1 MYQAFYKLTGK
12 PFRLSPDPGFFF
24 PSRGHKR
31 ALAYLRYGLNQD
43 EGFVVIT
50 GAPGT
55 GKTTLAKILLSELG
69 DKNLVV
75 AHLTTT
81 QLEADDMLRMVAASF
96 GLRYEGLAKA
106 ALLKSL
112 EQFLL
117 ARARERKRALLV
129 IDEAQ
134 NLPERSLEELRM
146 LSNLQSGDKALVQT
160 FMLGQAQFRQM
171 LDHPGL
177 EQLRQRVIA
186 NYHLSPLA
194 TDECQ
199 RYIESRLQHV
209 GWNNDPTFA
218 EVAFEMI
225 HEYTEGI
232 PRRINMLCD
241 RIMLF
246 ACMEELHEITGEVV
260 SLVTKELEQEVSGDQ
275 LVTADETETKAQID
289 KIRAAQ
295 NPVKTAEAPTVATTA
310 TAADAQKQKTQ
321 EQDQAKDKGIEEQ
334 DASSAHAKRI
344 EEMANKAK
352 HAESQDSEVMGNT
365 VTKKHPDSSETQKD
379 NAPSQ
384 SNIEERDFFRVIPGG
399 KGNVDQTQ
407 KQEDHGSFTRPM
419 APAASAQQPSQ
430 EDVVLRRIL
439 RLVLAF
445 HRSPSRFPGLD
456 NANQPLPD
464 GILELLELAVS
475 DDQVLTR
482 VSPAAV
488 MGISPMML
496 RAAVRFF
503 VRRAF
508 FVVDGDD
515 YRVLGLQPGAAQNL
529 VERHY
534 DLLMRLLRQDK
545 QRGSADSVARIG
557 HAYEA
562 LNRLDQA
569 AQTAR
574 STTELPKQEDSPH
587 ITDIEEG
594 DSDLTIDF
602 DEVIKQPERRDFK
615 SPFGKKPHETFN
627 PETAIAQKR
636 LRHIGQFALLG
647 FGALVIILGMYIV
660 QLEPSDVDNNGKKTA
675 VVTQELTLEPQTDE
689 RRLPLSFSDG
699 SSKQLSESNGLDRI
713 AQLSEQDKARKS
725 EQSTQSESTA
735 AAPTQASPTPG
746 KEAEPVN
753 SDSQN
758 TAALFRDTLSTDSA
772 DEEFVVPQIKNVT
785 DNAQSTLD
793 NTAKT
798 EIASN
803 IPVATAQQSVPASVM
818 PQRYSGI
825 DIEVVEHG
833 STAEGAGATSA
844 AAVKGPAPVST
855 IKPEPIQLSKA
866 TLSTPQPQPQTI
878 TSTSSAQQTSTPNSS
893 QVQDTPPLTVPVPVP
908 SAPVVLPTP
917 ATTEPEPAT
926 IAKLTPP
933 VSKPDRMTEQE
944 LNQFIGRFVDAYQKG
959 DINKVMSV
967 FANNARTNNRTTSDG
982 IRADY
987 VDLFKST
994 NFREMDIKS
1003 VFWEFDDN
1011 FARGVGEYR
1020 ARVSAA
1026 GTNGSQTFIG
1036 KITLQVQRVGND
1048 LQMTR
1053 FYFSNQKVI
1062 AGGAVNQ
1069 SDTANT
1075 AAISEI
1081 TDAELEG
1088 LLKQFIQSY
1097 NTGDIDNLTA
1107 VFSDD
1112 ARTNDQ
1118 SSLGG
1123 IRKDHV
1129 DLFANTA
1136 SRRMTIRDMK
1146 WQKIADGAAGS
1157 GKFEVVVKANG
1168 SDVFNTYTGTIKIQA
1183 KRTDKGVLLTQM
1195 LHNVQ

>member
-171 LDHPGL
+171 LDHPDL

-194 TDECQ
+194 ADECQ

-241 RIMLF
+241 RVMLF

-260 SLVTKELEQEVSGDQ
+260 SLVTKELEQEISGEQVVPERDD
-275 LVTADETETKAQID
+275 AAKEQIE

-295 NPVKTAEAPTVATTA
+295 KPVEKAETVTASRNAPASNQVEQNKSKPGTD
-310 TAADAQKQKTQ
+310 AD
-321 EQDQAKDKGIEEQ
+321 
-334 DASSAHAKRI
+334 SSHAKRI
-344 EEMANKAK
+344 ETLSDKAK
-352 HAESQDSEVMGNT
+352 AQDNRDSEVMGNT
-365 VTKKHPDSSETQKD
+365 VTKKQPDKSETSDDKV
-379 NAPSQ
+379 ASQ
-384 SNIEERDFFRVIPGG
+384 NNIDERDLFRVIPGG
-399 KGNVDQTQ
+399 KGAIETPKSGD
-407 KQEDHGSFTRPM
+407 DGLFTRPM

-456 NANQPLPD
+456 NANQPLPE

-515 YRVLGLQPGAAQNL
+515 YRVLGLQPGAAQHL

-569 AQTAR
+569 AQNTR
-574 STTELPKQEDSPH
+574 RNELPKEDRPH
-587 ITDIEEG
+587 IEDIEEESN
-594 DSDLTIDF
+594 DDLTIDF
-602 DEVIKQPERRDFK
+602 EDVTKNDDRRQVK
-615 SPFGKKPHETFN
+615 SPFGKKPYETFN
-627 PETAIAQKR
+627 PDTAIAQKR
-636 LRHIGQFALLG
+636 LRHIGQFAILG

-660 QLEPSDVDNNGKKTA
+660 QLEPTDVDSRNTNKAT
-675 VVTQELTLEPQTDE
+675 VTQELSLDPKSEE
-689 RRLPLSFSDG
+689 RRLPLSFTDG

-713 AQLSEQDKARKS
+713 AQLANSDRP
-725 EQSTQSESTA
+725 STSDSS
-735 AAPTQASPTPG
+735 APTT
-746 KEAEPVN
+746 
-753 SDSQN
+753 SDSRQ
-758 TAALFRDTLSTDSA
+758 TSAASEPQDTGAQGAASLFRDSLNSETT
-772 DEEFVVPQIKNVT
+772 EEELVVPQIKTVT
-785 DNAQSTLD
+785 GSSSGQ
-793 NTAKT
+793 T
-798 EIASN
+798 EMLASN
-803 IPVATAQQSVPASVM
+803 QADEESVKQKTKSSGSGSTNLDLPVPVIESVTPDTAANDATSASKPAVV

-825 DIEVVEHG
+825 DIEVVEQGTAPAGQSG
-833 STAEGAGATSA
+833 SSGNSIA
-844 AAVKGPAPVST
+844 KGPKPVT
-855 IKPEPIQLSKA
+855 TAKPQPIQLSKA
-866 TLSTPQPQPQTI
+866 TLSPPE
-878 TSTSSAQQTSTPNSS
+878 
-893 QVQDTPPLTVPVPVP
+893 VETPPAAESKIAVPTPTLPSVPAVVPVPQTQA
-908 SAPVVLPTP
+908 APAETVAKITSPTDKP
-917 ATTEPEPAT
+917 A
-926 IAKLTPP
+926 
-933 VSKPDRMTEQE
+933 RMTEQE

-959 DINKVMSV
+959 DINKVMNL

-994 NFREMDIKS
+994 SFREMDIKS

-1026 GTNGSQTFIG
+1026 GANGSQTFIG
-1036 KITLQVQRVGND
+1036 KITLQVQRVGNN

-1062 AGGAVNQ
+1062 AGASTGPG
-1069 SDTANT
+1069 NT
-1075 AAISEI
+1075 AKPVTITEI

-1088 LLKQFIQSY
+1088 LLTQFVQSY
-1097 NTGDIDNLTA
+1097 NNADIDNLTA
-1107 VFSDD
+1107 VFADN

-1118 SSLGG
+1118 TSVDG
-1123 IRKDHV
+1123 IRKDHL
-1129 DLFANTA
+1129 DLFSNTQ
-1136 SRRMTIRDMK
+1136 SRRMTISDMK
-1146 WQKIADGAAGS
+1146 WQKVADGATGS
-1157 GKFEVVVKANG
+1157 GKFEVVVKAKG
-1168 SDVFNTYTGTIKIQA
+1168 SDVLNTYTGTIKIQA
-1183 KRTDKGVLLTQM
+1183 KRTDRGVLLTQM